1 MTNIED
7 SLKDTI
13 ASMNNQISDT
23 ARETKLNLFGTV
35 DGTPVLTYSLVGLT
49 IIVISAMVFRK
60 GVETEEEPQEEPQ
73 QEQPQEEEQPEE
85 NTMMGSFMSSEEP
98 PQDDEQKE
106 EETPESSMMGSF
118 MGSEEPPQN
127 NEQPQNEEQPPDS
140 METQEDTS
148 PPPEGEGEP
157 KENQQGGKKT
167 KKNNIVDH
175 ISRVSKALAR
185 RFDGLLEQCW

>member
-7 SLKDTI
+7 SLKNTI

-60 GVETEEEPQEEPQ
+60 GAETEDEPQEEPQEEPQ
-73 QEQPQEEEQPEE
+73 QEPQEEEQPEE
-85 NTMMGSFMSSEEP
+85 NSMMGSFMSSEEP

-118 MGSEEPPQN
+118 MGSEESPQN
-127 NEQPQNEEQPPDS
+127 NEPPQDDEQPPDLS
-140 METQEDTS
+140 L
-148 PPPEGEGEP
+148 
-157 KENQQGGKKT
+157 
-167 KKNNIVDH
+167 IH
-175 ISRVSKALAR
+175 I
-185 RFDGLLEQCW
+185 